1 MFYLIV
7 RVGVP
12 LFLQLLITSRVLT
25 RGWESTHFAISS
37 RSHLLYSAADCIQQ
51 WTQCTEHIDMGD
63 IEQLV
68 GSTLAQC
75 QDILSNNNIVYNGQ
89 LVYLSVAYRGYV
101 DMFVIYCYVYVSGHK
116 ITKVRPIIIDG
127 EHMIVTMD
135 FRQDRINVE
144 LADGRVVRIV
154 KAM

>member
-1 MFYLIV
+1 MIAVMFDV
-7 RVGVP
+7 
-12 LFLQLLITSRVLT
+12 
-25 RGWESTHFAISS
+25 
-37 RSHLLYSAADCIQQ
+37 
-51 WTQCTEHIDMGD
+51 
-63 IEQLV
+63 
-68 GSTLAQC
+68 
-75 QDILSNNNIVYNGQ
+75 N
-89 LVYLSVAYRGYV
+89 
-101 DMFVIYCYVYVSGHK
+101 VSGHK

>member
-1 MFYLIV
+1 MRVGAPPTPDPITCANT
-7 RVGVP
+7 RVGVNT
-12 LFLQLLITSRVLT
+12 LCYQLQ
-25 RGWESTHFAISS
+25 EPPSTQ
-37 RSHLLYSAADCIQQ
+37 LQ

-89 LVYLSVAYRGYV
+89 LVYLSVAYSGYV
-101 DMFVIYCYVYVSGHK
+101 DMFVVSCYANVSGHK

>member
-1 MFYLIV
+1 
-7 RVGVP
+7 
-12 LFLQLLITSRVLT
+12 
-25 RGWESTHFAISS
+25 
-37 RSHLLYSAADCIQQ
+37 
-51 WTQCTEHIDMGD
+51 MGD

-89 LVYLSVAYRGYV
+89 LVYLSVAYSGYV
-101 DMFVIYCYVYVSGHK
+101 DMFVVSCYANVSGHK

-144 LADGRVVRIV
+144 LVDGRVVRIG